1 MSGHMSAPV
10 PAATTDAKPAATLL
24 ERLRTATWPLHR
36 AVERAGIMPALL
48 RGALPVATYAAL
60 LDNLKCIYA
69 ALEAGLLQHGADP
82 RIGPVCRP
90 ALFRHAAIEADL
102 ACLAATY
109 PALADRMHVPVPA
122 AQAYAARLQKLA
134 SDAPVALV
142 AHTYVRYL
150 GDLNG
155 GQALGRTVQRM
166 LGSAEATRFYGFG
179 TIAEVTLQAAAL
191 RAALDA
197 LPLSPTEADG
207 VVAEA
212 QWAFRQHGLLFE
224 ALAAQLPAAVDAGP
238 SPVSGAGVVPLSV

>member
-1 MSGHMSAPV
+1 MSANTS
-10 PAATTDAKPAATLL
+10 AGKTDAMRAATLL

-60 LDNLKCIYA
+60 LGNLKTIYA

-90 ALFRHAAIEADL
+90 ALFRHAALEADMAWL
-102 ACLAATY
+102 TATH
-109 PALADRMHVPVPA
+109 PALADRSHVSVTA
-122 AQAYAARLQKLA
+122 AQAYSDRLQTLA
-134 SDAPVALV
+134 ADAPVALV
-142 AHTYVRYL
+142 AHAYVRYL

-155 GQALGRTVQRM
+155 GQSLGRTVQRM
-166 LGSAEATRFYGFG
+166 LGSAHGAHFYDFG
-179 TIAEVTLQAAAL
+179 NAAEVTLQTAAL
-191 RAALDA
+191 REALGA
-197 LPLSPTEADG
+197 LPLTPPEAEA

-224 ALAAQLPAAVDAGP
+224 ALAVQLPAAVDAGP
-238 SPVSGAGVVPLSV
+238 MPGAGVVPLSA